1 MLCSCKP
8 GLLWYTRFSLS
19 PSSRGLGRRPFKAKI
34 AGSNPAGGTIEATS
48 PVPSRCRAFC
58 CPAPGVE
65 PGGRETERTRER
77 SPASVR
83 GRKAPGAADPRSGD
97 ANPAGGTIEATSPV
111 PSRCRAFC
119 CPAPGVEPGGRET
132 ERTRERSPASVRGR
146 KAPGAADPR
155 SGDANPAGGT
165 IEATSPVPSRCRAFC

>member
-1 MLCSCKP
+1 MGCKMCFRRALPRLARRAVLCSCKP
-8 GLLWYTRFSLS
+8 GRLWYTRFSLS

-34 AGSNPAGGTIEATS
+34 AGSNPAGGTIEAAS

-119 CPAPGVEPGGRET
+119 CPAPGTARRFISQGCLFCRN
-132 ERTRERSPASVRGR
+132 RSALMRSE
-146 KAPGAADPR
+146 AA
-155 SGDANPAGGT
+155 
-165 IEATSPVPSRCRAFC
+165 

>member
-1 MLCSCKP
+1 MGCKVCLRRALPRLARRAVLCSCKL
-8 GLLWYTRFSLS
+8 GRLWYTRFSLS

-58 CPAPGVE
+58 QPAPGVE

-83 GRKAPGAADPRSGD
+83 GRKAPGAAGSCGSAQRRREPRWGHHRSYKPGTVTVPGFLL
-97 ANPAGGTIEATSPV
+97 ARAGGRTGTHKSGV
-111 PSRCRAFC
+111 PF
-119 CPAPGVEPGGRET
+119 
-132 ERTRERSPASVRGR
+132 RS
-146 KAPGAADPR
+146 K
-155 SGDANPAGGT
+155 
-165 IEATSPVPSRCRAFC
+165 